1 MNDAGTGWSDERVA
15 LLGKLWG
22 EGLSASQ
29 IAAILGGGVT
39 RNAVIGK
46 VHRLGLAGRVKAGA
60 PAQPRPAKPSRPVAR
75 PITLVSS
82 VVDEGV
88 DSEPARRETPPARVD
103 DEIALPPSERV
114 SIMDLRDSM
123 CRWPIGDPAKPG
135 FGFCGQRATP
145 GVPYC
150 AAHCRIAYQPV
161 ADRKRLRA

>member
-1 MNDAGTGWSDERVA
+1 MNDAVTGWNDERVA
-15 LLGKLWG
+15 LLGKLWA

-46 VHRLGLAGRVKAGA
+46 VHRLGLAGRVKPGA
-60 PAQPRPAKPSRPVAR
+60 PAQPRPAKPSRPAAR
-75 PITLVSS
+75 PVTLTPSAA
-82 VVDEGV
+82 DDGADGEAG
-88 DSEPARRETPPARVD
+88 EHEIAPARS
-103 DEIALPPSERV
+103 DEVALPPSERV
-114 SIMDLRDSM
+114 SIMDLRESM

-135 FGFCGQRATP
+135 FGFCGHRASP

-150 AAHCRIAYQPV
+150 AAHCRLAYQPV